1 MYNPIT
7 KFIDY
12 LRYREAVK
20 KAEKAHKQTGERY
33 YVMPA
38 TGTDKPTLI
47 IMNRDNFRKLR
58 KKHYINH
65 NAKVRDLLNECFYC
79 TAYSNGNGFL
89 DAKGRKMKLSLYFS
103 YCQAIRKKRKIQYGK

>member
-20 KAEKAHKQTGERY
+20 KAEKAHRETGERY

-38 TGTDKPTLI
+38 SGTTKPALI

-58 KKHYINH
+58 KKHYINN

-79 TAYSNGNGFL
+79 TAYPNGDGFL
-89 DAKGRKMKLSLYFS
+89 DNKGRKLKLSLYFS
-103 YCQAIRKKRKIQYGK
+103 YCQAIRTKKKIQYGK